1 METQR
6 PTIIDQ
12 TAAMPDPVAATIQV
26 SEQQHADAADIG
38 SRYARTKFE
47 RADCARSYAL
57 ILGIAPTYAQWEAL
71 RTDWVRGYMEEHP
84 DNTGG
89 TADAAWSDFAQL
101 LKMNHG
107 LEKPRAGDSGSPAAA
122 KKAAER
128 DAKRKATLAAHAHRT
143 TEQVKGDLAAAFQ
156 TLATDPLNKNA
167 AAAVKNLQVV
177 LKDRTKDEQAA
188 ERDEIASLRKQARG
202 RIGRCDS
209 IDALYAVLGT
219 LEDWAETDD
228 TE

>member
-57 ILGIAPTYAQWEAL
+57 ILGIAPTLAQWEAL

-101 LKMNHG
+101 LRLNHG
-107 LEKPRAGDSGSPAAA
+107 LEKPRSTSAAA
-122 KKAAER
+122 TKKAAER
-128 DAKRKATLAAHAHRT
+128 ENKRKATLAAHASRS

-156 TLATDPLNKNA
+156 TLATDPMNKNA

-177 LKDRTKDEQAA
+177 LKERTKDEQAA
-188 ERDEIASLRKQARG
+188 ERDELAHLRKQARG

>member
-12 TAAMPDPVAATIQV
+12 TVSMPAPVAATIQV
-26 SEQQHADAADIG
+26 SEQAHADAAEIG
-38 SRYARTKFE
+38 GRYARTKFE

-57 ILGIAPTYAQWEAL
+57 ILGTDPTLAQWEAL

-89 TADAAWSDFAQL
+89 TADAAWADFAQL
-101 LKMNHG
+101 LKLNHG
-107 LEKPRAGDSGSPAAA
+107 LEKPRSTSAAA
-122 KKAAER
+122 TKKAAER
-128 DAKRKATLAAHAHRT
+128 ENKRKATLAAHAGRT
-143 TEQVKGDLAAAFQ
+143 TEQVKNDLAAAFQ
-156 TLATDPLNKNA
+156 TLAVDPMNKNA

-177 LKDRTKDEQAA
+177 LKERTKGEQAA
-188 ERDEIASLRKQARG
+188 ERDEIAGLRKDIRG
-202 RIGRCDS
+202 RLGRCDDVATLYS
-209 IDALYAVLGT
+209 VLAALD
-219 LEDWAETDD
+219 DWAETDG

>member
-12 TAAMPDPVAATIQV
+12 TVSMPAPVAATIQV
-26 SEQQHADAADIG
+26 SEQAHADAAEIG
-38 SRYARTKFE
+38 GRYARTKFE

-57 ILGIAPTYAQWEAL
+57 ILGTDPTLAQWEAL

-89 TADAAWSDFAQL
+89 TADAAWADFAQL
-101 LKMNHG
+101 LKLNHG
-107 LEKPRAGDSGSPAAA
+107 LEKPRSTSAAA
-122 KKAAER
+122 TKKAAER
-128 DAKRKATLAAHAHRT
+128 ENKRKATLAAHAGRT
-143 TEQVKGDLAAAFQ
+143 TEQVKNDLAAAFQ

-167 AAAVKNLQVV
+167 ASAVKNLQVV
-177 LKDRTKDEQAA
+177 LKERTKGEQAA
-188 ERDEIASLRKQARG
+188 ERDEIAGLRKEIRG
-202 RIGRCDS
+202 RLGRCDDVATLYS
-209 IDALYAVLGT
+209 VLAALD
-219 LEDWAETDD
+219 DWAD

>member
-12 TAAMPDPVAATIQV
+12 SASMPDPVATTIQV

-57 ILGIAPTYAQWEAL
+57 ILGTDPTLAQWEAL
-71 RTDWVRGYMEEHP
+71 RTDWIRGYVEEHP
-84 DNTGG
+84 DNAGG

-101 LKMNHG
+101 LKLNHG
-107 LEKPRAGDSGSPAAA
+107 LEKPRSTSAAA
-122 KKAAER
+122 TKKAAER
-128 DAKRKATLAAHAHRT
+128 ENKRKATLAAHAGRT
-143 TEQVKGDLAAAFQ
+143 TEQVKNDLAAAFQ

-167 AAAVKNLQVV
+167 ASAVKNLQVV
-177 LKDRTKDEQAA
+177 LKERTKGEQAA
-188 ERDEIASLRKQARG
+188 ERDEIAGLRKEIRG
-202 RIGRCDS
+202 RLGRCDDVATLYS
-209 IDALYAVLGT
+209 VLAALD
-219 LEDWAETDD
+219 DWA
-228 TE
+228 

>member
-12 TAAMPDPVAATIQV
+12 SASMPDPVATTIQV

-57 ILGIAPTYAQWEAL
+57 ILGTDPTLAQWEAL
-71 RTDWVRGYMEEHP
+71 RTDWIRGYVEEHP
-84 DNTGG
+84 DNAGG

-101 LKMNHG
+101 LKLNHG
-107 LEKPRAGDSGSPAAA
+107 LEKPRSTSAAA
-122 KKAAER
+122 TKKAAER
-128 DAKRKATLAAHAHRT
+128 ENKRKATLAAHAGRT
-143 TEQVKGDLAAAFQ
+143 TEQVKNDLAAAFQ

-167 AAAVKNLQVV
+167 ASAVKNLQVV
-177 LKDRTKDEQAA
+177 LKERTKGEQAA
-188 ERDEIASLRKQARG
+188 ERDEIAGLRKEIRG
-202 RIGRCDS
+202 RLGRCDDVATLYS
-209 IDALYAVLGT
+209 VLAALD
-219 LEDWAETDD
+219 DWAET
-228 TE
+228 E

>member
-12 TAAMPDPVAATIQV
+12 SASMPDPVATTIQV

-38 SRYARTKFE
+38 GRYARTKFE

-57 ILGIAPTYAQWEAL
+57 ILGTDPTLAQWEAL

-89 TADAAWSDFAQL
+89 TADAAWADFAQL
-101 LKMNHG
+101 LKLNHG
-107 LEKPRAGDSGSPAAA
+107 LEKPRSTSAAA
-122 KKAAER
+122 TKKAAER
-128 DAKRKATLAAHAHRT
+128 ENKRKATLAAHAGRT
-143 TEQVKGDLAAAFQ
+143 TEQVKNDLAAAFQ
-156 TLATDPLNKNA
+156 TLAVDPMNKNA

-177 LKDRTKDEQAA
+177 LKERTKGEQAA
-188 ERDEIASLRKQARG
+188 ERDEIAGLRKDIRG
-202 RIGRCDS
+202 RLGRCDDVATLYS
-209 IDALYAVLGT
+209 VLAALD
-219 LEDWAETDD
+219 DWAETDG

>member
-12 TAAMPDPVAATIQV
+12 SASMPDPVATTIQV

-57 ILGIAPTYAQWEAL
+57 ILGTDPTLAQWEAL

-89 TADAAWSDFAQL
+89 TADAAWADFAQL
-101 LKMNHG
+101 LKLNHG
-107 LEKPRAGDSGSPAAA
+107 LEKPRSTSAAA
-122 KKAAER
+122 TKKAAER
-128 DAKRKATLAAHAHRT
+128 ENKRKATLAAHAGRT
-143 TEQVKGDLAAAFQ
+143 TEQVKNDLAAAFQ

-167 AAAVKNLQVV
+167 ASAVKNLQVV
-177 LKDRTKDEQAA
+177 LKERTKGEQAA
-188 ERDEIASLRKQARG
+188 ERDEIAGLRKEIRG
-202 RIGRCDS
+202 RLGRCDDVATLYS
-209 IDALYAVLGT
+209 VLAALD
-219 LEDWAETDD
+219 DWA
-228 TE
+228 

>member
-12 TAAMPDPVAATIQV
+12 SASMPDPVATTIQV

-57 ILGIAPTYAQWEAL
+57 ILGTDPTLAQWEAL
-71 RTDWVRGYMEEHP
+71 RTDWIRGYVEEHP
-84 DNTGG
+84 DNAGG

-101 LKMNHG
+101 LKLNHG
-107 LEKPRAGDSGSPAAA
+107 LEKPRSTSAAA
-122 KKAAER
+122 TKKAAER
-128 DAKRKATLAAHAHRT
+128 ESKRKATLAAHASRS

-156 TLATDPLNKNA
+156 TLAVDPMNKNA
-167 AAAVKNLQVV
+167 AAAVKNLQLV

-188 ERDEIASLRKQARG
+188 ERDEIAGLRKDIRG
-202 RIGRCDS
+202 RLGRCDDVATLYS
-209 IDALYAVLGT
+209 VLAALD
-219 LEDWAETDD
+219 DWAETDG

>member
-12 TAAMPDPVAATIQV
+12 TASMPAPVAATIQV

-57 ILGIAPTYAQWEAL
+57 ILGTDPTLAQWEAL
-71 RTDWVRGYMEEHP
+71 RTDWIRGYVEEHP
-84 DNTGG
+84 DNAGG

-101 LKMNHG
+101 LKLNHG
-107 LEKPRAGDSGSPAAA
+107 LEKPRSTSAAA
-122 KKAAER
+122 TKKAAER
-128 DAKRKATLAAHAHRT
+128 ESKRKATLAAHASRS

-156 TLATDPLNKNA
+156 TLAVDPMNKNA
-167 AAAVKNLQVV
+167 VAAVKNLQLV

-188 ERDEIASLRKQARG
+188 ERDEIAGLRKDIRG
-202 RIGRCDS
+202 RLGRCDDVATLYS
-209 IDALYAVLGT
+209 VLAALD
-219 LEDWAETDD
+219 DWAETDG